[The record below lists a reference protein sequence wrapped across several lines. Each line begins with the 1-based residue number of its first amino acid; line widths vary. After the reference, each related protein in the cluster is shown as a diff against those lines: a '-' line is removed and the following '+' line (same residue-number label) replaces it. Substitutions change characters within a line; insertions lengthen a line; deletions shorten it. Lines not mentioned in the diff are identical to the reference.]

1 MIKPKLLGVAA
12 LLCIGVT
19 NAQGYT
25 FTPVDDPLGTNG
37 TFPLD
42 INNAGQIVGNYIDS
56 NGNLYGFLDNN
67 GTYTTINDPSAGVHP
82 GGFSTYAH
90 SINNLGQIV
99 GYYVDSN
106 GGVHGFLYSGGTN
119 GTYATLNDPSAYS
132 GSGNGTVTFGI
143 NNSGQIVGDS
153 SRAYLYSGGTNGT
166 YTTING
172 TTGFTSPLGVNDL
185 GQIVGYYV
193 DGKGNNQAFLD
204 SNGTHTTLAVPGA
217 SGTNTVARGIND
229 AGQIVGSYVDSS
241 GISHAFLYS
250 GGTYTTLPV
259 GAATGINDYGQ
270 IVGYGDY
277 GGFLATPAEVPGH
290 KHHHHH
296 HHSDDPAAV
305 PGPIAGAGLPG
316 LVLACGGLLGWWR
329 RRQKVA

>member
-1 MIKPKLLGVAA
+1 MKPKLLGVAA

-143 NNSGQIVGDS
+143 NNSGQIVGYS
-153 SRAYLYSGGTNGT
+153 SRAFLYSGGTNGT

-204 SNGTHTTLAVPGA
+204 SNGTHILSLFQALAAPTPLPTA
-217 SGTNTVARGIND
+217 SM
-229 AGQIVGSYVDSS
+229 
-241 GISHAFLYS
+241 
-250 GGTYTTLPV
+250 
-259 GAATGINDYGQ
+259 
-270 IVGYGDY
+270 
-277 GGFLATPAEVPGH
+277 TPA
-290 KHHHHH
+290 K
-296 HHSDDPAAV
+296 SS
-305 PGPIAGAGLPG
+305 AGILT
-316 LVLACGGLLGWWR
+316 VLAFRTPSFTAVAPTPRSLWAPRRASTIMAKSSVWRLSRHPR
-329 RRQKVA
+329 RRPRPQASPPSPFG